1 MVMCMLITPI
11 DMMWHGGQ
19 VPNWSL
25 FRYAFLLSFVFLTMA
40 ATAFAN
46 RDGIEK
52 KHLIGSAVIM
62 AVIIAIVA
70 GLKFD
75 QMAKG
80 AVWISAALMGIY
92 LILLYFM
99 LGGKITQGKRGV
111 SVALTTMMLIMV
123 GGEAT
128 YNAVDSMK
136 DIDKEVAYSTRASY
150 QNYVQNGR
158 AATQMLEEKDDGF
171 YRAEKPSSAVST
183 IMRHSD

>member
-1 MVMCMLITPI
+1 MV
-11 DMMWHGGQ
+11 
-19 VPNWSL
+19 
-25 FRYAFLLSFVFLTMA
+25 
-40 ATAFAN
+40 
-46 RDGIEK
+46 
-52 KHLIGSAVIM
+52 
-62 AVIIAIVA
+62 VIIAIVA

-99 LGGKITQGKRGV
+99 IGGKLTEGKRGV
-111 SVALTTMMLIMV
+111 SIALTTMMLVMV

-136 DIDKEVAYSTRASY
+136 DIDDEVAYSTRASY

-158 AATQMLEEKDDGF
+158 AAADMLEEKDDGF
-171 YRAEKPSSAVST
+171 YRAEKTFFRCVNDNAAFGLKVFPTPVLS
-183 IMRHSD
+183 

>member
-1 MVMCMLITPI
+1 MVMCMLITPV

-19 VPNWSL
+19 VPNWL
-25 FRYAFLLSFVFLTMA
+25 PFRYSFLLSFIFLTMA

-46 RDGIEK
+46 KDGIQK
-52 KHLIGSAVIM
+52 KHLLGSTGVM
-62 AVIIAIVA
+62 VVIIAIVA

-99 LGGKITQGKRGV
+99 IGGKLTEGKRGV
-111 SVALTTMMLIMV
+111 SIALTTMMLVMV

-136 DIDKEVAYSTRASY
+136 HGKMHPD
-150 QNYVQNGR
+150 
-158 AATQMLEEKDDGF
+158 
-171 YRAEKPSSAVST
+171 
-183 IMRHSD
+183 